1 MSRLDDELRIA
12 FKRQEPSAD
21 FAARVLA
28 RIAEAKEPQ
37 PAPTFW
43 QRLRDFFSP
52 TVMRWA
58 VATAALLLI
67 AAVAFV
73 LVQNRS
79 SNIESAIAS
88 SVDNQQT
95 FVSSEALAGVNKS
108 NEGIKPTPKPEVS
121 QPITNRGSQ
130 VVAKHRPQRRLHHE
144 PVQSPMPNVEIAHD
158 NHHKSQG
165 EIAKEQLYKALAI
178 TSELL
183 HEAKDI
189 ALTGGR

>member
-1 MSRLDDELRIA
+1 MSRLDDELRLA

-52 TVMRWA
+52 VVMRWA
-58 VATAALLLI
+58 VATAALLL
-67 AAVAFV
+67 AVAVAFV

-79 SNIESAIAS
+79 RNSESAIAS
-88 SVDNQQT
+88 SVDHQQP
-95 FVSSEALAGVNKS
+95 FVSSVALAGVNKS
-108 NEGIKPTPKPEVS
+108 NEGIKPSVKPEVN
-121 QPITNRGSQ
+121 QPITHRGSQ
-130 VVAKHRPQRRLHHE
+130 VVARHRPQRQLHHE
-144 PVQSPMPNVEIAHD
+144 PVQSPLPNGEIVAK
-158 NHHKSQG
+158 NHKSQG

>member
-1 MSRLDDELRIA
+1 MSRLDDELRVA

-58 VATAALLLI
+58 VATAALLL
-67 AAVAFV
+67 AVAVAFV

-79 SNIESAIAS
+79 HNSESAIAS
-88 SVDNQQT
+88 SVDNQQP
-95 FVSSEALAGVNKS
+95 FVSPDALAKLHELQKGANPLPASRV
-108 NEGIKPTPKPEVS
+108 EQPPIQPVS
-121 QPITNRGSQ
+121 RIVPR
-130 VVAKHRPQRRLHHE
+130 HRLQRRLHHE
-144 PVQSPMPNVEIAHD
+144 PVQSPMPD
-158 NHHKSQG
+158 G
-165 EIAKEQLYKALAI
+165 EI
-178 TSELL
+178 
-183 HEAKDI
+183 
-189 ALTGGR
+189 

>member
-1 MSRLDDELRIA
+1 MSRLDDELRLA

-21 FAARVLA
+21 FTARVLA

-73 LVQNRS
+73 IVQNRS
-79 SNIESAIAS
+79 RNSESAIAS
-88 SVDNQQT
+88 SVDHQQT
-95 FVSSEALAGVNKS
+95 FISSDALEGVKKLPEGTKS
-108 NEGIKPTPKPEVS
+108 TLKPEVNGTS
-121 QPITNRGSQ
+121 NYQVSQ

-144 PVQSPMPNVEIAHD
+144 PVQSPMPDGEIVA
-158 NHHKSQG
+158 NSHKSQG